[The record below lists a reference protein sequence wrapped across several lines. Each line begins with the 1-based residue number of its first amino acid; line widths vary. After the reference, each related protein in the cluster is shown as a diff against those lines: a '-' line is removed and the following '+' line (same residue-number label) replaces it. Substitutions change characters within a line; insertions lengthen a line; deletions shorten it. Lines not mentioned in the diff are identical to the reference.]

1 MSSREPDDD
10 AVRTNRFSFTSAL
23 WEHEGSSAWFFVNLP
38 EPEADDIEQFFG
50 HRAAGFGWI
59 RVEVTVGSTRW
70 RTSIFPD
77 SKRKTYVLPVKKAVR
92 VAEGLEAGSAVQVA
106 LTVVE

>member
-1 MSSREPDDD
+1 MSSPDPVDD
-10 AVRTNRFSFTSAL
+10 AVRTNRFSFSTEL
-23 WEHEGSSAWFFVNLP
+23 WEHEGSSAWFFVSLP
-38 EPEADDIEQFFG
+38 EADADDIEQFFG
-50 HRAAGFGWI
+50 HRAAGFGSV

-77 SKRKTYVLPVKKAVR
+77 NKRKTYLLPVKKAVR
-92 VAEGLEAGSAVQVA
+92 VAEGLEAGSPVRVA